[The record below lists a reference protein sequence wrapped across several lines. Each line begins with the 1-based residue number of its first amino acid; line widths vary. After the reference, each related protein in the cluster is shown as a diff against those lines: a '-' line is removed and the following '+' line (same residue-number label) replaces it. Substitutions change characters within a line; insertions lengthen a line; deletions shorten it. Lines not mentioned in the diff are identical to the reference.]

1 MSVTSEIRRRSIR
14 SLILVVA
21 LFAVV
26 GTIGSA
32 IVLGASQGD
41 LAKVRSA
48 TSAFHEIAAAEKA
61 GYGPF
66 YVCTDENSGAGAMG
80 QHYVNGA
87 LVGDPA
93 INALT
98 PEAVIYEPMPGGG
111 QRLVGVEYVTFQDAW
126 DATHAS
132 PPALFGRNFKLI
144 PAGNRYGLPP
154 FYELHVWLW
163 QPNPSGIFNDW
174 NPSVSCRGQGDPA

>member
-1 MSVTSEIRRRSIR
+1 MSATSEFGRRSIR
-14 SLILVVA
+14 SLIIVIA

-26 GTIGSA
+26 GTVGSA
-32 IVLGASQGD
+32 IVLGAGQGD
-41 LAKVRSA
+41 LAKVRAA
-48 TSAFHEIAAAEKA
+48 TSAFHEISAAEKA

-66 YVCTDENSGAGAMG
+66 YVCTDENSGLGAMG

-87 LVGDPA
+87 LVGDPEV
-93 INALT
+93 NALT

-111 QRLVGVEYVTFQDAW
+111 SRLVGVEYVTFKEARDAI
-126 DATHAS
+126 HSS

-144 PAGNRYGLPP
+144 PAGNRYDLPD

-174 NPSVSCRGQGDPA
+174 NPSVTCRGQGDPA